1 MRGRHAAG
9 PEYADRL
16 DGSEVA
22 CRRMR
27 VVLETIAGTK
37 RVAEA
42 CAELGVCHQRFEAI
56 RQEAIQAGVAAL
68 ELRPAGRPRTARVA
82 ADEEVGRLRDRV
94 AELEAAL
101 QAALVRAEL
110 ATTLPRLGGDA
121 GKKS

>member
-1 MRGRHAAG
+1 MA
-9 PEYADRL
+9 EQL
-16 DGSEVA
+16 EGSAEA

-37 RVAEA
+37 RVAAA

-56 RQEAIQAGVAAL
+56 RQDALQAGVAAL
-68 ELRPAGRPRTARVA
+68 ELRPAGRPRTAGTTVDGEA
-82 ADEEVGRLRDRV
+82 ARLRERV

-121 GKKS
+121 GKKR